1 MCRMHSLLSL
11 PQKELEEMQRDA
23 RASVSS
29 RFSDEAFQQAFCEH
43 WRAAAAGDAA
53 GDADVC

>member
-1 MCRMHSLLSL
+1 MHSLLSL
-11 PQKELEEMQRDA
+11 PRKELEEMQRDA

-43 WRAAAAGDAA
+43 WRAAAAGDA
-53 GDADVC
+53 DVC